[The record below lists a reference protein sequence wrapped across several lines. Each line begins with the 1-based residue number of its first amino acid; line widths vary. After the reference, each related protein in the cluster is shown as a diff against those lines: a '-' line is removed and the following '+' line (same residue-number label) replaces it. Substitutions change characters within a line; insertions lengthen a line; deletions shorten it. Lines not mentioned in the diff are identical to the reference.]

1 MVSVRKEKNG
11 DGCVQKDIQT
21 WNKKKR
27 EAERLRF
34 TKILAEM
41 LGSKSVLTIKYR
53 HVLPM
58 DLKRSLVKN
67 VIKTELWE
75 QRYSSIPATNYFSC
89 KKEKI
94 SALDK
99 RDILLAFIKV
109 VVQLGYLKF
118 FTPTICSS
126 ST

>member
-1 MVSVRKEKNG
+1 
-11 DGCVQKDIQT
+11 
-21 WNKKKR
+21 
-27 EAERLRF
+27 
-34 TKILAEM
+34 M
-41 LGSKSVLTIKYR
+41 LGSKSILTIKYR
-53 HVLPM
+53 HVLPT

-75 QRYSSIPATNYFSC
+75 QRYSSIPATNYFSY

-109 VVQLGYLKF
+109 VVQLGYFKF

-126 ST
+126 T